1 MTPAAD
7 LRAEAES
14 LARQLPGLN
23 FKAEASEAAHIGSAG
38 RRRPETGTIFM
49 QRSHLTA
56 LLLAVAAFAICT
68 PQSGADEVELRSQS
82 CNVLQLAAASSLANN
97 IRPHKTFLETP
108 GLGDDLESALQ
119 EEIAWKE
126 GLIARFEDASTRAT
140 TAEKRAAKKLIKTE
154 ADLFEIVDA
163 AAECSL
169 SETQLPGMF
178 QDLSC
183 RQKFLYAS
191 DISQRYTY
199 RRADGQPIYQTSSNC
214 IAPGLTTAECQE
226 VMSLQVGNSMFY
238 GLYGER
244 EEEADEDD
252 LFSMEAFDRE
262 QAELRFINELESAE
276 PLPIPYIRSA
286 RQCLR
291 DALDE

>member
-1 MTPAAD
+1 MT
-7 LRAEAES
+7 
-14 LARQLPGLN
+14 LPG
-23 FKAEASEAAHIGSAG
+23 
-38 RRRPETGTIFM
+38 RWRETGTNFM
-49 QRSHLTA
+49 KRPRHTALTA
-56 LLLAVAAFAICT
+56 FLLPVAAIAICA

-82 CNVLQLAAASSLANN
+82 CKVLQLAAASSLSNN
-97 IRPHKTFLETP
+97 IRPHKTFLEAP
-108 GLGDDLESALQ
+108 DLGDSLESALQ

-126 GLIARFEDASTRAT
+126 SLIARFEGASTRAT
-140 TAEKRAAKKLIKTE
+140 TADKRAAKKLIETD

-169 SETQLPGMF
+169 SETQLPEAF

-183 RQKFLYAS
+183 RQQFLHAS
-191 DISQRYTY
+191 NIAQRYMY
-199 RRADGQPIYQTSSNC
+199 RGPDGQPIYRTSSNC
-214 IAPGLTTAECQE
+214 IAPGLTTTECQE
-226 VMSLQVGNSMFY
+226 AMSLQVGSSMFY

-244 EEEADEDD
+244 EDEVGEDD
-252 LFSMEAFDRE
+252 IFSMEAFDRE

>member
-1 MTPAAD
+1 MT
-7 LRAEAES
+7 
-14 LARQLPGLN
+14 LPG
-23 FKAEASEAAHIGSAG
+23 
-38 RRRPETGTIFM
+38 RWRETGTIFM
-49 QRSHLTA
+49 KRPHPTA
-56 LLLAVAAFAICT
+56 LLLAVAAFAICV
-68 PQSGADEVELRSQS
+68 PQSGADEVELISQS
-82 CNVLQLAAASSLANN
+82 CEVLQLAAASSLANN

-108 GLGDDLESALQ
+108 NLGDGLESVLQ

-126 GLIARFEDASTRAT
+126 GLIARFEGASTRAT
-140 TAEKRAAKKLIKTE
+140 TADKRAAKKLIKTD

-169 SETQLPGMF
+169 SETQLPGVF
-178 QDLSC
+178 RELSC

-191 DISQRYTY
+191 EIAQRYIY
-199 RRADGQPIYQTSSNC
+199 RRTDSQPIYQTSSNC

-226 VMSLQVGNSMFY
+226 VMSLQVGASMFY

-244 EEEADEDD
+244 EDEAGEDD
-252 LFSMEAFDRE
+252 IFSIEAFDRE

>member
-23 FKAEASEAAHIGSAG
+23 FKAEASDAAHIGSAG

-49 QRSHLTA
+49 KRPHFTA

-82 CNVLQLAAASSLANN
+82 CKALQLAAASSLSNN

-108 GLGDDLESALQ
+108 DLGDGLENALQ

-126 GLIARFEDASTRAT
+126 GLIARFEGASIRAT
-140 TAEKRAAKKLIKTE
+140 TADKRAAKKLIETD

-169 SETQLPGMF
+169 SEKQLPEVF
-178 QDLSC
+178 RDLSC
-183 RQKFLYAS
+183 RQKFLHAS
-191 DISQRYTY
+191 NIAQRYMY
-199 RRADGQPIYQTSSNC
+199 RRADNQPIYQTSSDC

-226 VMSLQVGNSMFY
+226 VMSLQVGSSMFY

-244 EEEADEDD
+244 EDEAGEDD
-252 LFSMEAFDRE
+252 IFSMEAFDRE
-262 QAELRFINELESAE
+262 QAELRFISELESAV
-276 PLPIPYIRSA
+276 PFPIPYIRSA